1 MLNLITGAVINNY
14 QVGIDE
20 QEEEKK
26 EGKKEKDVGRKNER
40 KRKLNQNTTYTK
52 NQRLM

>member
-14 QVGIDE
+14 QVAIDE

-26 EGKKEKDVGRKNER
+26 ERTKKCWKK
-40 KRKLNQNTTYTK
+40 K
-52 NQRLM
+52 

>member
-14 QVGIDE
+14 QVAIDD

-26 EGKKEKDVGRKNER
+26 ERKKKMLEEKMRGKEN
-40 KRKLNQNTTYTK
+40 
-52 NQRLM
+52 